1 LGLVKTSAYSLL
13 EIINDILDFSKI
25 EAGKLDL
32 DPYDFLL
39 RDSVADTLKAL
50 GLRAHNKGLEL
61 VYDVAPDVPDALIG
75 DAGRLRQIWINLVG
89 NAIKFTDQG
98 EVAFHVTLVKQ
109 DEDSVC
115 LRFSVSDTG
124 IGISEEQKEHIFQAF
139 SQADGG
145 ITRRFGGT
153 GLGLS
158 ISARLAQ
165 LMGGQLGVESKI
177 GEGSTF
183 SFEANLEVQ
192 KNLAASVRIL
202 PVTVAGRS
210 VLIVDDNETN
220 CTILK
225 NMLAGWQMKTTV
237 VTCAKDALEI
247 LALKMEQAQTFD
259 LVLTDCQMP
268 EMDGFAFVEKM
279 RQQAPLFNMPVMMVT
294 SAGQTG
300 DAVRCKK
307 LGINA
312 YLLKPVKGSELLMAM
327 QTLFGEQT
335 KEAPQKLVTRHSL
348 REAQKKLQVL
358 LAEDNMVN
366 QKLATRLLER
376 AGHRVILAGN
386 GQEAVEAF
394 DTHVLDLILMDV
406 QMPEM
411 DGFEA
416 TRVIRKKEQVTHTH
430 IPIIALTANAMKG
443 DREQCLEAGM
453 DDYVS
458 KPIRF
463 DELSE
468 AIARVIHTDND

>member
-1 LGLVKTSAYSLL
+1 
-13 EIINDILDFSKI
+13 
-25 EAGKLDL
+25 
-32 DPYDFLL
+32 
-39 RDSVADTLKAL
+39 
-50 GLRAHNKGLEL
+50 
-61 VYDVAPDVPDALIG
+61 
-75 DAGRLRQIWINLVG
+75 
-89 NAIKFTDQG
+89 
-98 EVAFHVTLVKQ
+98 
-109 DEDSVC
+109 
-115 LRFSVSDTG
+115 
-124 IGISEEQKEHIFQAF
+124 
-139 SQADGG
+139 
-145 ITRRFGGT
+145 
-153 GLGLS
+153 
-158 ISARLAQ
+158 
-165 LMGGQLGVESKI
+165 
-177 GEGSTF
+177 
-183 SFEANLEVQ
+183 
-192 KNLAASVRIL
+192 
-202 PVTVAGRS
+202 
-210 VLIVDDNETN
+210 
-220 CTILK
+220 
-225 NMLAGWQMKTTV
+225 
-237 VTCAKDALEI
+237 
-247 LALKMEQAQTFD
+247 
-259 LVLTDCQMP
+259 
-268 EMDGFAFVEKM
+268 
-279 RQQAPLFNMPVMMVT
+279 
-294 SAGQTG
+294 
-300 DAVRCKK
+300 
-307 LGINA
+307 
-312 YLLKPVKGSELLMAM
+312 MAM